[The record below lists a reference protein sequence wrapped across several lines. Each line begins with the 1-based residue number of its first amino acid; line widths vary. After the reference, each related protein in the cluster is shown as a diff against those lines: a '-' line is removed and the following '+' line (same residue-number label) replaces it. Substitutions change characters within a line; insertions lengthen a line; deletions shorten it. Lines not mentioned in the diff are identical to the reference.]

1 MQNSEGISA
10 GNPAS
15 QFGLY
20 QIIIGPVHI
29 LQNSN
34 IIDLNLFDLLSNDQI
49 IYARFSRKIRY
60 PPPYTCGIWYYN
72 GTRSGTVIVD
82 LLLQMIILSKEQ
94 LINSRKKR
102 LKTKTYMRKS

>member
-34 IIDLNLFDLLSNDQI
+34 IIDLNLFDLLSNDKI
-49 IYARFSRKIRY
+49 IYARFNRKIRY
-60 PPPYTCGIWYYN
+60 PPPLTLVGF
-72 GTRSGTVIVD
+72 GTITVPNLVP
-82 LLLQMIILSKEQ
+82 L
-94 LINSRKKR
+94 
-102 LKTKTYMRKS
+102 

>member
-15 QFGLY
+15 RFGLY
-20 QIIIGPVHI
+20 EITIGPVHI

-49 IYARFSRKIRY
+49 IYARFNRKYVI
-60 PPPYTCGIWYYN
+60 PHLTLVGF
-72 GTRSGTVIVD
+72 GTITVTNLVP
-82 LLLQMIILSKEQ
+82 L
-94 LINSRKKR
+94 
-102 LKTKTYMRKS
+102 

>member
-1 MQNSEGISA
+1 MQKSEGISA

-34 IIDLNLFDLLSNDQI
+34 IIDLNLFDLLSNDKI
-49 IYARFSRKIRY
+49 IYARFNRKIRY
-60 PPPYTCGIWYYN
+60 PPPLTLVGF
-72 GTRSGTVIVD
+72 GTITVPNLVP
-82 LLLQMIILSKEQ
+82 L
-94 LINSRKKR
+94 
-102 LKTKTYMRKS
+102 

>member
-34 IIDLNLFDLLSNDQI
+34 IIDLNLFDLLSNDKI
-49 IYARFSRKIRY
+49 IYARFNRKIRY
-60 PPPYTCGIWYYN
+60 PPPPLHLW
-72 GTRSGTVIVD
+72 D
-82 LLLQMIILSKEQ
+82 LVL
-94 LINSRKKR
+94 
-102 LKTKTYMRKS
+102 

>member
-1 MQNSEGISA
+1 MQKSDGISA

-34 IIDLNLFDLLSNDQI
+34 IIDLNLFDLLSNDKI
-49 IYARFSRKIRY
+49 IYARFNRKIRY

-72 GTRSGTVIVD
+72 GTKSGTVIVD

-94 LINSRKKR
+94 LINWRVKR